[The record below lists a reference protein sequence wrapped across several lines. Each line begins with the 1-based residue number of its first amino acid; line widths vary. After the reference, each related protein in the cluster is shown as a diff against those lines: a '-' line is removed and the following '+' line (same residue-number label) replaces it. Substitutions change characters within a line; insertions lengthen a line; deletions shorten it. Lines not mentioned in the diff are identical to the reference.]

1 MVDDYGLRAQKIVEL
16 DMKKRPLAHEHDQ
29 KNSRKT
35 QGRQKKKKRLTLRRH
50 IFLRLL
56 RPSPTA
62 LCRSSACLASLGL
75 GLGRLRALLLR
86 STRLRPLLRS
96 TSLLSSA
103 LLGPTS
109 RLGLPSGRGMGGKRT
124 RPRRR
129 EETGTCRDQRSRG
142 RGRIRGHISNIGSLR
157 PSGGGKG
164 TSRSISRLSSERA
177 AHSNARAAQEREHV
191 RRGSRVGEH
200 WQRE

>member
-62 LCRSSACLASLGL
+62 LRRSSACLASLGRT
-75 GLGRLRALLLR
+75 RLRALLLR

-96 TSLLSSA
+96 TSLLSPA

-142 RGRIRGHISNIGSLR
+142 RIRGHIPNIGSLR

-164 TSRSISRLSSERA
+164 TSRSISRLGSERA
-177 AHSNARAAQEREHV
+177 AHSDARAAQEREHV